1 MNAAIRVVFLGAAL
15 AAFAAAAQAASHGKS
30 VYERTCVACH
40 GADGKGAFPGVAPLG
55 GKGGRLAKPD
65 SVLIKNM
72 LEGFQTAGSPMA
84 MPPKGGDPS
93 LTEDDAAAV
102 LQYMRKSFGR

>member
-1 MNAAIRVVFLGAAL
+1 MAIAARMLVLSTAL
-15 AAFAAAAQAASHGKS
+15 AAFAAGAQAASHGKS

-40 GADGKGAFPGVAPLG
+40 GPDGRGALPGIPALG
-55 GKGGRLAKPD
+55 GKGGRLTKPD

-72 LEGFQTAGSPMA
+72 MEGFQTPGSPMA

-93 LTEDDAAAV
+93 LTEEDAAAV
-102 LQYMRKSFGR
+102 LQYMRKAFGR